1 MTVQAPDI
9 EHPPVLPLPPEPAHP
24 LRLAGLGA
32 CVTTQRQTRRLV
44 RTLRHHRQHL
54 EAAVLDD
61 LVQRAILAEDWVENM
76 DQAAT
81 RWWNQIEQLSRL
93 QFEQFLHQCGL
104 ATQDDLRALVRRI
117 DEVNLQVADLSE
129 TLEKTA

>member
-1 MTVQAPDI
+1 MTIQAPDI
-9 EHPPVLPLPPEPAHP
+9 KRPPVFPLPPDPPRP
-24 LRLAGLGA
+24 LRLASLGA
-32 CVTTQRQTRRLV
+32 CVTTQRQTRWLV

-93 QFEQFLHQCGL
+93 PFEQFLHQCGL
-104 ATQDDLRALVRRI
+104 ATQDDLRALVRRL
-117 DEVNLQVADLSE
+117 DEVNLQVANLSE
-129 TLEKTA
+129 TLEKAT

>member
-9 EHPPVLPLPPEPAHP
+9 EHPPVLSLPPDPAHS
-24 LRLAGLGA
+24 LGLAGLGA
-32 CVTTQRQTRRLV
+32 CVATQRQTRRLV

-61 LVQRAILAEDWVENM
+61 LVQRAILAENWVENM
-76 DQAAT
+76 DQAAA
-81 RWWNQIEQLSRL
+81 RWWNQVEQLSRL

-104 ATQDDLRALVRRI
+104 ATQDDLRALARRI